1 MGRKRLGRGLE
12 ALIPVQEAPA
22 SRQDV
27 PASIALRLIDPNPYQ
42 PRREFP
48 QDKLEELTESI
59 RVHGVIQPVVVRAVG
74 DRYQLVAGERRCRAA
89 KAAGLTEVPA
99 LIKEYNDTQMLEL
112 AIVENLQRDDLN
124 PLEEA
129 NAYQQLIS
137 RLGLTQDQA
146 AERVGKSRSHVAN
159 TLRLLQLPPILQEYV
174 SRETISAGH
183 ARALLSLSSA
193 AQQTA
198 AAEQV
203 IRLGLNVR
211 QTERLVRQALQE
223 TSVSRETRKSTAPP
237 EIVDLERQLQ
247 SGLGT
252 GVRIIRGRKRG
263 RIEISFSSA
272 DELERLLE
280 QLLSIC
286 SN

>member
-1 MGRKRLGRGLE
+1 VGRKRLGRGLE